1 MQSRLI
7 DNLAGFARLLRG
19 AGLTIG
25 SEQLAQGVRALGLVG
40 LRDQS
45 DFYWALA
52 ASLVTR
58 PEHKPVFDQAFDLFW
73 RAHLRTNPVAELSV
87 WRRDD
92 TAAGDDDDTQVP
104 LNLLLDAS
112 AAEADAGDKERATD
126 QRESAA
132 ANEHLNDKHFDRMNV
147 DELAAVKQRLGQ
159 LLFDPAPYLARRRER
174 SVNGDAIDWR
184 RSLRSIPRNGGTLL
198 EFARNRRREEEPTL
212 VLLCDI
218 SGSMQIYSRVLLH
231 FVCAVAQ
238 RRKHTHAFL
247 FGTQLTNVSRYL
259 GGANI
264 DATVDRITGETRDF
278 DGGTRIGAAL
288 AEFNKQWSRRLLS
301 RRSIV
306 ILVSD
311 GLDGEDSSTL
321 EHEVDRLHRSCRHLM
336 WLNPLLRFSGFEAKA
351 SGIKAIL
358 RHVDSVH
365 AIHSLRHVGD
375 VAAALATAVP
385 RRGVVKSFV

>member
-25 SEQLAQGVRALGLVG
+25 SEQLVQSVRALGLVG
-40 LRDQS
+40 LRDRS

-52 ASLVTR
+52 GSLVTR
-58 PEHKPVFDQAFDLFW
+58 PEHKAVFDQAFDLFW
-73 RAHLRTNPVAELSV
+73 WSHSRTNPVAELSV

-92 TAAGDDDDTQVP
+92 TATGDDDDTQVP

-112 AAEADAGDKERATD
+112 AAAADAGDKERATD
-126 QRESAA
+126 QRDSAA
-132 ANEHLNDKHFDRMNV
+132 ANERLNDKHFDQMNV

-238 RRKHTHAFL
+238 RRKNTHAFL

-336 WLNPLLRFSGFEAKA
+336 WLNPLLRFTGFEAKA

>member
-1 MQSRLI
+1 M
-7 DNLAGFARLLRG
+7 A
-19 AGLTIG
+19 
-25 SEQLAQGVRALGLVG
+25 
-40 LRDQS
+40 
-45 DFYWALA
+45 
-52 ASLVTR
+52 
-58 PEHKPVFDQAFDLFW
+58 
-73 RAHLRTNPVAELSV
+73 AELGSLYV
-87 WRRDD
+87 SLSAD
-92 TAAGDDDDTQVP
+92 TARFVAGM
-104 LNLLLDAS
+104 S
-112 AAEADAGDKERATD
+112 
-126 QRESAA
+126 
-132 ANEHLNDKHFDRMNV
+132 
-147 DELAAVKQRLGQ
+147 
-159 LLFDPAPYLARRRER
+159 
-174 SVNGDAIDWR
+174 
-184 RSLRSIPRNGGTLL
+184 
-198 EFARNRRREEEPTL
+198 
-212 VLLCDI
+212 
-218 SGSMQIYSRVLLH
+218 
-231 FVCAVAQ
+231 
-238 RRKHTHAFL
+238 
-247 FGTQLTNVSRYL
+247 
-259 GGANI
+259 
-264 DATVDRITGETRDF
+264 TVDRITGETRDF